1 MLGGVV
7 AAAGCS
13 TAGPEEPPR
22 ESTVPRGRVYEYQHL
37 DVFTDQ
43 PLTGNQLAVF
53 LDPNDLE
60 TDEMQAMTREI
71 NFSETTF
78 VVPAETEDTDVRV
91 RIFGRNREMQFA
103 GHPTIGT
110 AFALAQ
116 AGRIEPGRGRYVF
129 GLGIGPTALELE
141 WLEGELAFAWMDQ
154 LNPTYGAILEDK
166 AAVEAAIGL
175 EPGSIM
181 PEHPIQEISCG
192 SNFLF
197 VPLVTRAAVDGVT
210 INAAAMGEAFEKA
223 GMQRRGMFIFSPEPG
238 DDSATVYSRMLGL
251 SGFEDPGTGSACG
264 PLGCYLVHHGLVPQA
279 EAGSIVSRQGVKMN
293 RPCEVF
299 IRIGTDGESIGRVQV
314 GGRSAAVGT
323 GTIVL

>member
-1 MLGGVV
+1 M
-7 AAAGCS
+7 
-13 TAGPEEPPR
+13 
-22 ESTVPRGRVYEYQHL
+22 
-37 DVFTDQ
+37 
-43 PLTGNQLAVF
+43 
-53 LDPNDLE
+53 
-60 TDEMQAMTREI
+60 
-71 NFSETTF
+71 
-78 VVPAETEDTDVRV
+78 
-91 RIFGRNREMQFA
+91 
-103 GHPTIGT
+103 
-110 AFALAQ
+110 
-116 AGRIEPGRGRYVF
+116 
-129 GLGIGPTALELE
+129 
-141 WLEGELAFAWMDQ
+141 EGELAFAWMDQ

-251 SGFEDPGTGSACG
+251 SGFEDPGTGSASG

>member
-13 TAGPEEPPR
+13 AAGPEEPPL
-22 ESTVPRGRVYEYQHL
+22 ESTEPRGRVYEYQHL

-175 EPGSIM
+175 EPGAIM

-210 INAAAMGEAFEKA
+210 IDAAAMGEAFEKA

-238 DDSATVYSRMLGL
+238 DDNATVYSRMLGL
-251 SGFEDPGTGSACG
+251 SGFEDPGTGSASG
-264 PLGCYLVHHGLVPQA
+264 PLGCYLVHHGLVSQA
-279 EAGSIVSRQGVKMN
+279 EAGSIISRQGVKMN

-314 GGRSAAVGT
+314 GGRSATVGT

>member
-116 AGRIEPGRGRYVF
+116 AGRI
-129 GLGIGPTALELE
+129 A
-141 WLEGELAFAWMDQ
+141 
-154 LNPTYGAILEDK
+154 
-166 AAVEAAIGL
+166 
-175 EPGSIM
+175 
-181 PEHPIQEISCG
+181 
-192 SNFLF
+192 SN
-197 VPLVTRAAVDGVT
+197 RAAVATSSASASDRRRWSWNGW
-210 INAAAMGEAFEKA
+210 KA
-223 GMQRRGMFIFSPEPG
+223 SWPSPG
-238 DDSATVYSRMLGL
+238 WTS
-251 SGFEDPGTGSACG
+251 
-264 PLGCYLVHHGLVPQA
+264 
-279 EAGSIVSRQGVKMN
+279 
-293 RPCEVF
+293 
-299 IRIGTDGESIGRVQV
+299 
-314 GGRSAAVGT
+314 
-323 GTIVL
+323 